1 MNSSLLARASLLVAG
16 AIALSVPS
24 AADTGDTSSPSA
36 PPSQGHLVIRGSG
49 NDVRLERDAMPPAA
63 RRQFSASRTAVL
75 DELARMSKGGVAEP
89 LLVTYLKTHA
99 REVPKVLGQDDLRRL
114 ESAGVSDSVI
124 AYLKRTSAVDIG
136 VSGEG
141 HEAPVAPVYVSEA
154 GPGQYPP
161 GVYTDDMGGYGY
173 NWAYG
178 ALFGGSPFLRNF
190 LFFHHQKPFP
200 VRPRPVP
207 LGFGSPKTM
216 GTPTMGMV
224 SRSARPVPLGFGP
237 PKTMGTPTMGMVSR
251 SARRP
256 GEGF

>member
-1 MNSSLLARASLLVAG
+1 VNSSLLARASLLVAG

-24 AADTGDTSSPSA
+24 AADTADTSSPSA

-49 NDVRLERDAMPPAA
+49 NDVRLERDVTPPAA

-141 HEAPVAPVYVSEA
+141 HEAPVYVSEA

-161 GVYTDDMGGYGY
+161 GVYADDMGGSGY
-173 NWAYG
+173 SWAYG
-178 ALFGGSPFLRNF
+178 AGYGGSSAFRRHF
-190 LFFHHQKPFP
+190 LFFHHQKPMP
-200 VRPRPVP
+200 VRP
-207 LGFGSPKTM
+207 
-216 GTPTMGMV
+216 
-224 SRSARPVPLGFGP
+224 RPVPLGFGP

-256 GEGF
+256 GDGF